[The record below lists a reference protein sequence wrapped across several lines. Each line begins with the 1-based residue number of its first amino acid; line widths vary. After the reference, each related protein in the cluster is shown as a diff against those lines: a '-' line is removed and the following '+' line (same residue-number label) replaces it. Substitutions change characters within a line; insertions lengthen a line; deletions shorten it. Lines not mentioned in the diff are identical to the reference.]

1 MQHRTLRRVVLS
13 FAVVIVAVGSLT
25 LLSCSGGGED
35 GEDIRNVNTTIP
47 LDALAAANNT
57 TAILNGDTFTGISGA
72 VLVQTAVP
80 AVPQLASQTFS
91 LSFSGISGATGQF
104 VLTAPNVVATGNV
117 TFAAACTFK
126 VATTNAPA
134 VLPVGTTITISN
146 CSVTISATGVP
157 VGSTTGTAGTVT
169 LNLNGFS
176 SQPFNTTVMIQDN
189 GALVVLNGTGL
200 FSITVIVLTGTSG
213 G

>member
-25 LLSCSGGGED
+25 LLSCSGDGED
-35 GEDIRNVNTTIP
+35 GNGEDIRNVNTTIP

-176 SQPFNTTVMIQDN
+176 SQPFNTTVMIRDDGVPVVQN
-189 GALVVLNGTGL
+189 GN

-213 G
+213 R